1 MLIMGIILLPSGFL
15 YLFILILFVS
25 VEYDPEEMRY
35 NISLYLIYIYNV
47 TFKSRLKHIS
57 TILYHKKLKNN

>member
-1 MLIMGIILLPSGFL
+1 MDIILLPSGFL
-15 YLFILILFVS
+15 YFFIVILFVS
-25 VEYDPEEMRY
+25 VEYDPEEMIY

-47 TFKSRLKHIS
+47 TFKSWVKHIS